1 MFKKFRFHRKKNKP
15 TYTNSQNKHVLE
27 NNEKFEVNIDRN
39 ISKVKELLETN
50 DDIVFREIV
59 VFIEKPVKVLI
70 CYFSTL
76 SSNEYINEFVVK
88 PLQELNMNN
97 NQMIYSEKSNIEIV
111 KNNVLDVGSLSEHS
125 AIDAVVNQILSGK
138 AALFIDGSDT
148 ALIIEA
154 QGFAMRNVS
163 EPDTES
169 VVRGPREGF
178 TENIEV
184 NTGLIR
190 RKIVNS
196 KLYFEKFTIGKQTH
210 TKIRI
215 AYIEGIVNKKVVQ
228 EVKARLKKIDIDSIL
243 ESGYIEQLIEDHPT
257 SIFPTV
263 GNSEK
268 PDIIAARLLEGKVAI
283 LCDGTPFVLSV
294 PYMFVENFQ
303 ISEDYYSRP
312 YFASAIRLLRLLAL
326 FLTVTIP
333 AFYVALTSYHHAMI
347 PTVLLTSMAA
357 AEETVPFPVLIETLL
372 IGTAF
377 EILREAGVRLPRPV
391 GSAIS
396 IVGALIIGEG
406 AVQAGLV
413 SAPMVIAMA
422 LTGISSFIVP
432 AINDAVVLSRL
443 FFVLLAGILGLY
455 GVLIGFLIILA
466 HMCSLR
472 SFGTPYLAPHA
483 PIILREW
490 KDTLIRAPLW
500 KMNQRPQSITW
511 EHETNRQGTNQKPK
525 ASTRENGSE
534 EK

>member
-1 MFKKFRFHRKKNKP
+1 MFKKFRFHRKKKQLKVTAPDNKP
-15 TYTNSQNKHVLE
+15 GAKDKD
-27 NNEKFEVNIDRN
+27 EKFELNVENNIDMLRMLFD
-39 ISKVKELLETN
+39 VN
-50 DDIVFREIV
+50 DDVVFREFV
-59 VFIEKPVKVLI
+59 AFIDKPVKVFI
-70 CYFSTL
+70 CYFSTIAN
-76 SSNEYINEFVVK
+76 SEYINEFVVK
-88 PLQELNMNN
+88 PLQERNFINN
-97 NQMIYSEKSNIEIV
+97 KVILPQDNLLEIV
-111 KNNVLDVGSLSEHS
+111 KNNVLDVGSLSENTTLQS
-125 AIDAVVNQILSGK
+125 VADQILSGK

-154 QGFAMRNVS
+154 QGYAKRNVT

-178 TENIEV
+178 TEDIEV

-190 RKIVNS
+190 RKIINS
-196 KLYFEKFTIGKQTH
+196 KLIFEKFTIGKQTH

-215 AYIEGIVNKKVVQ
+215 AYIEGIANRKVVQ
-228 EVKARLKKIDIDSIL
+228 EVKTRLQDIDIDSIL

-268 PDIIAARLLEGKVAI
+268 PDIISARLLEGKVAI

-312 YFASAIRLLRLLAL
+312 YFASAIRLLRLLSL

-372 IGTAF
+372 IGIAF

-443 FFVLLAGILGLY
+443 FFVLLAGVLGLY

-511 EHETNRQGTNQKPK
+511 EHETKRQGSHQKPQPPD
-525 ASTRENGSE
+525 NGSE
-534 EK
+534 ES

>member
-1 MFKKFRFHRKKNKP
+1 MFKAFRFHPKKKKSSVFAPKP
-15 TYTNSQNKHVLE
+15 KDESVYQTFGVNIE
-27 NNEKFEVNIDRN
+27 NNINTVRKLFEI
-39 ISKVKELLETN
+39 N
-50 DDIVFREIV
+50 DDVVFREFEA
-59 VFIEKPVKVLI
+59 FIMKPVKVFI

-76 SSNEYINEFVVK
+76 SNSDYINEFVVK
-88 PLQELNMNN
+88 PLQELNFKND
-97 NQMIYSEKSNIEIV
+97 QREDSIPAIV
-111 KNNVLDVGSLSEHS
+111 KKNVLDVGGISENS
-125 AIDAVVNQILSGK
+125 SIQEVAKNILSGK
-138 AALFIDGSDT
+138 VALFIEGSDT
-148 ALIIEA
+148 VFLIEA
-154 QGFAMRNVS
+154 QGYPMRNVT

-178 TENIEV
+178 TENVEV

-190 RKIVNS
+190 RKIINPN
-196 KLYFEKFTIGKQTH
+196 LFFEKFTLGKQTQ

-215 AYIEGIVNKKVVQ
+215 GYIEGIANKKVVQ
-228 EVKARLKKIDIDSIL
+228 EVKTRLRKIDIDAIL

-268 PDIIAARLLEGKVAI
+268 PDIIAAKLLEGKVAI
-283 LCDGTPFVLSV
+283 VCDGTPFVLTV

-303 ISEDYYSRP
+303 VSEDYYSRP

-326 FLTVTIP
+326 FLTVTTP
-333 AFYVALTSYHHAMI
+333 AFYVALTTYHHAMI
-347 PTVLLTSMAA
+347 PTVLLNSMAA
-357 AEETVPFPVLIETLL
+357 AEEAVPFPVLLETLL

-396 IVGALIIGEG
+396 IVGALVIGEG

-422 LTGISSFIVP
+422 LTGISGFIVP

-443 FFVLLAGILGLY
+443 FFVLLAGTLGLY

-483 PIILREW
+483 PIIFREW

-500 KMNQRPQSITW
+500 KMDRRPQTITW
-511 EHETNRQGTNQKPK
+511 KHDAYREGSDQKPQPPK
-525 ASTRENGSE
+525 RDNGSE
-534 EK
+534 ET

>member
-1 MFKKFRFHRKKNKP
+1 MFKAFRFHPKKKKSRISAP
-15 TYTNSQNKHVLE
+15 KQKDESLYQT
-27 NNEKFEVNIDRN
+27 FGVNINEN
-39 ISKVKELLETN
+39 IETMRKLFDLN
-50 DDIVFREIV
+50 DDVVFREFEA
-59 VFIEKPVKVLI
+59 FIMRPVKVFI

-76 SSNEYINEFVVK
+76 ANSEYINEFVVK
-88 PLQELNMNN
+88 PLQELNFKNE
-97 NQMIYSEKSNIEIV
+97 QREGSIPEIV
-111 KNNVLDVGSLSEHS
+111 KNNVLDVGGLSGNS
-125 AIDAVVNQILSGK
+125 AIQEVANNILSGK
-138 AALFIDGSDT
+138 AALFIEGSET
-148 ALIIEA
+148 VLLIEA

-190 RKIVNS
+190 RKIINPN
-196 KLYFEKFTIGKQTH
+196 LFFEKFTLGKQTH

-215 AYIEGIVNKKVVQ
+215 AYIKGIANKKVVQ
-228 EVKARLKKIDIDSIL
+228 EVKTRLQKIDIDAIL

-268 PDIIAARLLEGKVAI
+268 PDIIAARLLEGKIAI
-283 LCDGTPFVLSV
+283 ICDGTPFVLTV
-294 PYMFVENFQ
+294 PFMFIENLQ

-326 FLTVTIP
+326 FLTVTTP
-333 AFYVALTSYHHAMI
+333 AFYVALTTYHHAMI
-347 PTVLLTSMAA
+347 PTVLLNSMAA
-357 AEETVPFPVLIETLL
+357 AEEAVPFPVLVETLL
-372 IGTAF
+372 IGAAF

-422 LTGISSFIVP
+422 LTGISGFIVP

-443 FFVLLAGILGLY
+443 FFVLLAGSLGLY

-483 PIILREW
+483 PIIFREW

-500 KMNQRPQSITW
+500 IMDRRPQSITW
-511 EHETNRQGTNQKPK
+511 EHDAYREGSDQKPQPPK
-525 ASTRENGSE
+525 RNNGSE
-534 EK
+534 ES

>member
-1 MFKKFRFHRKKNKP
+1 VFKSFRFSKKIHSKKTP
-15 TYTNSQNKHVLE
+15 VKQKVESVCEYQTVEKHID
-27 NNEKFEVNIDRN
+27 NNIITIK
-39 ISKVKELLETN
+39 KLLEKN
-50 DDIVFREIV
+50 DDVVFREFEM
-59 VFIEKPVKVLI
+59 FINKPVKVFL
-70 CYFSTL
+70 CYISTL
-76 SSNEYINEFVVK
+76 SKSEYINQYVAK
-88 PLQELNMNN
+88 PLLEPN
-97 NQMIYSEKSNIEIV
+97 YTSKYKSVSEESILQIV
-111 KNNVLDVGSLSEHS
+111 KNNLLDVGGLLEITIVDDVLNS
-125 AIDAVVNQILSGK
+125 ILSGK
-138 AALFIDGSDT
+138 AALFIDGYDT
-148 ALIIEA
+148 VLIIEA
-154 QGFAMRNVS
+154 QGFASRNVT

-190 RKIVNS
+190 RKIINPN
-196 KLYFEKFTIGKQTH
+196 LFFEKFTLGKQTH

-215 AYIEGIVNKKVVQ
+215 AYIDGIANKKIVE
-228 EVKARLKKIDIDSIL
+228 EVKSRLQKIDIDSIL
-243 ESGYIEQLIEDHPT
+243 ESGYIEQLIEDHPK

-268 PDIIAARLLEGKVAI
+268 PDIIAAKLLEGKVAI

-294 PYMFVENFQ
+294 PYLFIENLQ

-312 YFASAIRLLRLLAL
+312 YFASTIRLLRLLAL
-326 FLTVTIP
+326 FLTVTTP
-333 AFYVALTSYHHAMI
+333 AFYVSLTSYHHAMI

-357 AEETVPFPVLIETLL
+357 AEEAVPFPVLIETLV

-472 SFGTPYLAPHA
+472 SFGVSYLTPHA

-500 KMNQRPQSITW
+500 KMNVRPQSITW
-511 EHETNRQGTNQKPK
+511 QHQSNREGLDQMPQPPK
-525 ASTRENGSE
+525 RDNGSE
-534 EK
+534 KS

>member
-1 MFKKFRFHRKKNKP
+1 MFKLFRFSKKRQSKR
-15 TYTNSQNKHVLE
+15 TFIKQKAVSVSEFQTIDERIE
-27 NNEKFEVNIDRN
+27 NNILTLK
-39 ISKVKELLETN
+39 KLLGKN
-50 DDIVFREIV
+50 DDAVFREFET
-59 VFIEKPVKVLI
+59 FINKPVKVFL
-70 CYFSTL
+70 CYLSTL
-76 SSNEYINEFVVK
+76 ANNEYLNQYVAKPLMEPNFINEQRFSSEENI
-88 PLQELNMNN
+88 LQV
-97 NQMIYSEKSNIEIV
+97 IK
-111 KNNVLDVGSLSEHS
+111 KNVLDVGGLLEVSSVDDIL
-125 AIDAVVNQILSGK
+125 NGILSGK
-138 AALFIDGSDT
+138 AALFINGYDT
-148 ALIIEA
+148 VLIIEA
-154 QGFAMRNVS
+154 QGFASRNVT

-190 RKIVNS
+190 RKIINS
-196 KLYFEKFTIGKQTH
+196 NLFFEKFTLGKQTH

-215 AYIEGIVNKKVVQ
+215 AYIDGIANKKIVE
-228 EVKARLKKIDIDSIL
+228 EVKKRLQTIDIDSIL
-243 ESGYIEQLIEDHPT
+243 ESGYIEQLIEDHPN
-257 SIFPTV
+257 SVFPTV

-268 PDIIAARLLEGKVAI
+268 PDIIAAKLLEGKVAI
-283 LCDGTPFVLSV
+283 LCDGTPFVLIV
-294 PYMFVENFQ
+294 PYVFIENLQ

-312 YFASAIRLLRLLAL
+312 YFASTIRLLRLLAL
-326 FLTVTIP
+326 FLTVTTP
-333 AFYVALTSYHHAMI
+333 AFYVALTSYHQAMI
-347 PTVLLTSMAA
+347 PTILLTSMAA
-357 AEETVPFPVLIETLL
+357 AEEAVPFPVLIETLL

-472 SFGTPYLAPHA
+472 SFGTPYLTPHA

-500 KMNQRPQSITW
+500 KMNARPQSIVW
-511 EHETNRQGTNQKPK
+511 QHQSRREGFDQKPHPQK
-525 ASTRENGSE
+525 QDDGSDE
-534 EK
+534 S